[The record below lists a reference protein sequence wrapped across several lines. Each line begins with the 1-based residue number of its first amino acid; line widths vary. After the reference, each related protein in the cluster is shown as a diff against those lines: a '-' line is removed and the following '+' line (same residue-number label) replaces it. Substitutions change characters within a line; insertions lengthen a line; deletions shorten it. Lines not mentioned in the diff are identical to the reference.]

1 MSPSEAT
8 TPLEV
13 VAWSAEGAPRARAV
27 RLPADPFDGRVHR
40 SAMHQAVKIFL
51 ANQRQGTAQTK
62 TRGYVSGG
70 NQKPWRQKGTGR
82 ARQGSTRAPN
92 WPGGGKIFG
101 PIPRDYRL
109 ELPKT
114 VRRLARTSALN
125 ARAQEGN
132 LQVVAPLAFEEP
144 KTKRLYEMLAKMGL
158 TGEKVLILTAEHNH
172 NVVLSARN
180 IPEAQ
185 VLRYGDASAYDVIR
199 ASKVLVEESALGG
212 ELESGA
218 EVKVE
223 IPAKREKKKAVR
235 RSEEQEKTT
244 AKKKPAAK
252 KPAHAAAKKPAHAKA
267 KPAAK
272 KPAAKKASKTTAAK
286 KPGKK
291 K

>member
-1 MSPSEAT
+1 MT
-8 TPLEV
+8 TGLEV
-13 VAWSAEGAPRARAV
+13 VAWTAEGAPRPRAV
-27 RLPADPFDGRVHR
+27 RLPQDPFDGRVHKT
-40 SAMHQAVKIFL
+40 AMFQAVNVYL

-109 ELPKT
+109 ELPKK

-158 TGEKVLILTAEHNH
+158 AGEKVLILTAEHNH

-180 IPEAQ
+180 IPDAQ

-199 ASKVLVEESALGG
+199 ARKVLVEESALGG

-223 IPAKREKKKAVR
+223 IAARAAKKKKAVR
-235 RSEEQEKTT
+235 RSEEEEKTT
-244 AKKKPAAK
+244 AKKKAAAK
-252 KPAHAAAKKPAHAKA
+252 KPAHAAETTRKKTTHAKA